1 MKIKGLTI
9 KDIMEIDPD
18 DLLKMN
24 RQELASITNRLISAS
39 NKRIRRLEQTSLGR
53 TSPAYVS
60 ASKRDNGIFSIRGK
74 DLNQVRHVF
83 ARAKGFLSMKT
94 STVGGWR
101 EVREDVE
108 NRLGGEMT
116 EYESKKFWKSYRELE
131 ERSGGFL
138 DKSYKGRTGLTSD
151 QVQSMLYQTLDESG
165 WRTRRSN
172 IVDTVSGKLKDIYED
187 EELERKRQLELED
200 EEEFE
205 LDDDEI
211 DY

>member
-1 MKIKGLTI
+1 MNVKGMTI

-24 RQELASITNRLISAS
+24 RQQLASITNRLISAS

-94 STVGGWR
+94 STLGGWR

-108 NRLGGEMT
+108 ERLGGGMT
-116 EYESKKFWKSYRELE
+116 ERQSKKFWKAYRELE
-131 ERSGGFL
+131 ERKGGFL
-138 DKSYKGRTGLTSD
+138 DKTYKNRTNLTSD
-151 QVQSMLYQTLDESG
+151 QIQSMLYQTFDERKWKG
-165 WRTRRSN
+165 RRSN
-172 IVDTVSGKLKDIYED
+172 YVNLISKKFDEIYED
-187 EELERKRQLELED
+187 EELNRKKQLEI
-200 EEEFE
+200 EETKGYET
-205 LDDDEI
+205 DDEV